1 MTDHSTRPG
10 GDNRDAFG
18 RWIRQ
23 NPRKTVLI
31 GMGILL
37 VLALIRGFT
46 GEDTASLMQR
56 TSDATAY
63 FALVQETEAA
73 YYDDNGRYTE
83 SVAELTALEPRITDQ
98 PPDTTLE
105 LTTEGDGKIVTLS
118 LEGLTVR
125 FSVDLRAGEAG
136 PVDCEIK
143 AANVGSCPR

>member
-1 MTDHSTRPG
+1 MTDHATRPG
-10 GDNRDAFG
+10 GDHRDAFG

-63 FALVQETEAA
+63 FALVRRPRRRT
-73 YYDDNGRYTE
+73 TTTT
-83 SVAELTALEPRITDQ
+83 VATRRAW
-98 PPDTTLE
+98 
-105 LTTEGDGKIVTLS
+105 LS
-118 LEGLTVR
+118 
-125 FSVDLRAGEAG
+125 
-136 PVDCEIK
+136 
-143 AANVGSCPR
+143 